1 MLPLEDLKR
10 LKITAE
16 TRAWLA
22 AEARQ
27 SQRTMQQVARDEL
40 HRIAVTRIHAAK
52 VLVSLAPREGRDGDG
67 GDSQSERVPVID
79 LRREAAQ

>member
-1 MLPLEDLKR
+1 
-10 LKITAE
+10 
-16 TRAWLA
+16 
-22 AEARQ
+22 
-27 SQRTMQQVARDEL
+27 MQQVARDEL